1 MSSNRPLPVWLP
13 LAMLGFA
20 VLQLAFE
27 HVTGGVQ
34 VHHVLAR
41 EDLPSISNWFAL
53 LVLPLLGGLVALRA
67 RAHPSARRL
76 ANVPTTMLAAMV
88 AAIVYGA
95 VLAISFELSQSDLTN
110 AAFLGLFVLA
120 LLLPVYRIECLAGF
134 VLGMT
139 ITFGPVLP
147 LLVASIV
154 ALVSLILRGG
164 GIWLWKRLL
173 ARGTR

>member
-34 VHHVLAR
+34 AHHVLAR

-53 LVLPLLGGLVALRA
+53 LVLPVLGGLVAWRA
-67 RAHPSARRL
+67 RAHPSAVRWAGVPGSILVAMAVAL
-76 ANVPTTMLAAMV
+76 A
-88 AAIVYGA
+88 YGA
-95 VLAISFELSQSDLTN
+95 VLSISFEQGASGLTN

-139 ITFGPVLP
+139 ISFGPVLP

-154 ALVSLILRGG
+154 ALVSLVVRRGG
-164 GIWLWKRLL
+164 RWLWMRVR
-173 ARGTR
+173 AGAAH